1 MSLLEVSGLSKTYTT
16 RFGGAKV
23 EALKSVTFSVESGE
37 YVAVMGESGSGKTT
51 LLNLLAAL
59 DRPTGGTV
67 LLGGQNL
74 AEIPEER
81 AAAFRRDHLG
91 FVFQGFNLL
100 ARTTALEN
108 VELPLLYRGMGASER
123 RKLARAALDRV
134 GLLDWEHHTPAELSG
149 GQQQRVAIARA
160 IVTRPKL
167 LLADEPT
174 GSLDTARSEEI
185 MALLSA
191 LNAEDGITVVLV
203 THEPDMARYAKR
215 HLVFR
220 DGLLISDSKTEA
232 AS

>member
-1 MSLLEVSGLSKTYTT
+1 MFLLEVSGLSKTYTT

-91 FVFQGFNLL
+91 FVFQDFSLL
-100 ARTTALEN
+100 DTFSLEDN
-108 VELPLLYRGMGASER
+108 ILLPLVLQGKSRGEMKSR
-123 RKLARAALDRV
+123 LV
-134 GLLDWEHHTPAELSG
+134 P
-149 GQQQRVAIARA
+149 
-160 IVTRPKL
+160 
-167 LLADEPT
+167 LADRL
-174 GSLDTARSEEI
+174 G
-185 MALLSA
+185 
-191 LNAEDGITVVLV
+191 
-203 THEPDMARYAKR
+203 
-215 HLVFR
+215 
-220 DGLLISDSKTEA
+220 ISDLLKNTPTRSPEA
-232 AS
+232 RNSGQRQLEP

>member
-81 AAAFRRDHLG
+81 AAAFRRDHPSASSFRTSAFSTPSLW
-91 FVFQGFNLL
+91 
-100 ARTTALEN
+100 RTTFSS
-108 VELPLLYRGMGASER
+108 PSSCR
-123 RKLARAALDRV
+123 ARAA
-134 GLLDWEHHTPAELSG
+134 
-149 GQQQRVAIARA
+149 AR
-160 IVTRPKL
+160 
-167 LLADEPT
+167 
-174 GSLDTARSEEI
+174 
-185 MALLSA
+185 
-191 LNAEDGITVVLV
+191 
-203 THEPDMARYAKR
+203 
-215 HLVFR
+215 
-220 DGLLISDSKTEA
+220 
-232 AS
+232 

>member
-91 FVFQGFNLL
+91 F
-100 ARTTALEN
+100 
-108 VELPLLYRGMGASER
+108 
-123 RKLARAALDRV
+123 
-134 GLLDWEHHTPAELSG
+134 
-149 GQQQRVAIARA
+149 
-160 IVTRPKL
+160 
-167 LLADEPT
+167 
-174 GSLDTARSEEI
+174 
-185 MALLSA
+185 
-191 LNAEDGITVVLV
+191 
-203 THEPDMARYAKR
+203 
-215 HLVFR
+215 
-220 DGLLISDSKTEA
+220 A
-232 AS
+232 ASGTRRDFISPRLLPCRTRGRRMLSSREKVSRRLKS